1 MGRITKGLRKLLGVM
16 DMFIFLTVIMVP
28 LGVCIKMSQIVYF
41 KDVVFFVCELCLN
54 KADENKIKINASLN
68 EF

>member
-1 MGRITKGLRKLLGVM
+1 M

-54 KADENKIKINASLN
+54 KADENKIKINARLN